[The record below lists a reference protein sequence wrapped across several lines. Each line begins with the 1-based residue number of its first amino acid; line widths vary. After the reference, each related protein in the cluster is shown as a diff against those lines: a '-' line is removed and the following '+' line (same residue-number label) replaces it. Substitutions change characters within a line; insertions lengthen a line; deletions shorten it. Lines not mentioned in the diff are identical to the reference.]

1 VRFLWAKCFPLSGP
15 FVSKRAARRKWN
27 SLSSPREVFRSRAF
41 RGILTHSLARLVLS
55 LLVKFDVVGMRS
67 ALSRHKVDVR
77 FGERPPFCR
86 ASIYFPFHVL
96 SPCAGTRLFWRMF
109 YYFAAAFQVCRP
121 RAAVLLFVWLRT
133 QHSPN
138 PKHANRTPYKP
149 LLSNRT
155 PRKFQKFCLWF
166 NDTPGFYNNFENWP
180 IFHKINLVQWKLN

>member
-1 VRFLWAKCFPLSGP
+1 VIAKSQSALFAYKIEIDCAIPLSQVLSSLWP
-15 FVSKRAARRKWN
+15 FRIETRDATKVKLALESKRSFSIA
-27 SLSSPREVFRSRAF
+27 SLQRHS
-41 RGILTHSLARLVLS
+41 HSLARLVLS

-133 QHSPN
+133 QHSSN
-138 PKHANRTPYKP
+138 PKNANRTPYKS
-149 LLSNRT
+149 LLSNRN
-155 PRKFQKFCLWF
+155 PRKFQKICL
-166 NDTPGFYNNFENWP
+166 
-180 IFHKINLVQWKLN
+180 